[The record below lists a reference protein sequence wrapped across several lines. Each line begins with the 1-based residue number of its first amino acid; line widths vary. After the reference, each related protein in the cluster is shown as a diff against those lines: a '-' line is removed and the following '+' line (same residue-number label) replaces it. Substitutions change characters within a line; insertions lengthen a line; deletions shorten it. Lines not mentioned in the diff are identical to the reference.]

1 MGEGEREYNVYLCA
15 EIGDEILVEAKNS
28 YEAETIAKEL
38 FLESMTGKQAISLIK
53 DALEATEVEEAL

>member
-1 MGEGEREYNVYLCA
+1 MGEGEREYIVNLCA

-28 YEAETIAKEL
+28 YEAGTIAKEV